1 MSFILGFSLSKLLK
15 YAAILII
22 SMLLLSA
29 GITGSVLVTRSRSQ
43 SNTLAIESDVV
54 ECAKPSLL
62 YRYSTIVVTETPSDT
77 RNDNPKGLTMDLFSL
92 KKSDIIYHSNMDTHK
107 NYELILPTS
116 GLSRFIMPY
125 NYYNRPWYLWSGS
138 TIKITFKVVYKEKPS
153 KAVLYLFKGETKINS
168 FFSEKSEIPAYEEHT
183 DMLSTDGNNS
193 VFWQVQDN
201 DYYYIAVYTFGTKDT
216 IFQSNITFNFTYI
229 DVEDYPWL
237 KDTSERATGINQ
249 PLTLHHSISSPNN
262 NRTLCYMHPIPSSSL
277 ESPSIHLNTVYFTD
291 TTLEVLLIAIPF
303 GLLTF
308 YIITLLGCSLFYNK
322 PVICHHQSRKA
333 GYMII
338 N

>member
-1 MSFILGFSLSKLLK
+1 MIL
-15 YAAILII
+15 LI
-22 SMLLLSA
+22 SA

-43 SNTLAIESDVV
+43 SNTLAIASDVV

-92 KKSDIIYHSNMDTHK
+92 KESDIIYHSFVDTHK
-107 NYELILPTS
+107 NYKLILPTS
-116 GLSRFIMPY
+116 GLSRFIMPN

-138 TIKITFKVVYKEKPS
+138 TIKITFKVVFKEKPS

-249 PLTLHHSISSPNN
+249 PLTLYHSVSSPNN
-262 NRTLCYMHPIPSSSL
+262 NQTLCYMHPIPSSSL
-277 ESPSIHLNTVYFTD
+277 ESPSIHLNTVYTTD
-291 TTLEVLLIAIPF
+291 ETMQVLLIAIPF
-303 GLLTF
+303 GLLALFTVSILGSF
-308 YIITLLGCSLFYNK
+308 LMCYAHSISNCRRRKGGYIL
-322 PVICHHQSRKA
+322 
-333 GYMII
+333 I